1 MPIPEARRILT
12 AVFLLAGAAGLS
24 ACSST
29 GGGGGGPV
37 VTTPQEQM
45 VWVRTDGQSGKS
57 NPALADQFAQD
68 RAVCMPGGAADNAA
82 LQAAAP
88 CMQQRGYVLVPA
100 SQAEATAARFRAQT
114 AQRFPPTS
122 EGH

>member
-1 MPIPEARRILT
+1 VTLL
-12 AVFLLAGAAGLS
+12 LLAGATGLS

-37 VTTPQEQM
+37 VAVPQEQM

-57 NPALADQFAQD
+57 NPALADQFVQD
-68 RAVCMPGGAADNAA
+68 RSFCMPGGAADNAA

-88 CMQQRGYVLVPA
+88 CMQQRGDVLVPA

>member
-1 MPIPEARRILT
+1 MPIPEARRILM
-12 AVFLLAGAAGLS
+12 AVLLLAGAAGLS
-24 ACSST
+24 ACTST
-29 GGGGGGPV
+29 GGGGGPV
-37 VTTPQEQM
+37 VAGPQEQM

-68 RAVCMPGGAADNAA
+68 RATCMPGGAADNAA

-114 AQRFPPTS
+114 AQKFPPTS

>member
-1 MPIPEARRILT
+1 MPIPEARRILVT
-12 AVFLLAGAAGLS
+12 VLLLAGATGLS

-29 GGGGGGPV
+29 GGGGGPM
-37 VTTPQEQM
+37 VTVPQEQM

-57 NPALADQFAQD
+57 NPALADQFVQD
-68 RAVCMPGGAADNAA
+68 RSFCMPGGAADNAA

>member
-1 MPIPEARRILT
+1 MHLFEARQIL
-12 AVFLLAGAAGLS
+12 AAAFLLAAAAGLS
-24 ACSST
+24 ACAST
-29 GGGGGGPV
+29 GGGGGGAVP
-37 VTTPQEQM
+37 TSQEQL

-68 RAVCMPGGAADNAA
+68 RAACMPNGAADNAA

-114 AQRFPPTS
+114 AQKFPPTS
-122 EGH
+122 GAH

>member
-1 MPIPEARRILT
+1 MRLSQARTYL
-12 AVFLLAGAAGLS
+12 AASLLLAMAAGLS
-24 ACSST
+24 ACASS
-29 GGGGGGPV
+29 GGGGGGPAV
-37 VTTPQEQM
+37 GAEEQL

-68 RAVCMPGGAADNAA
+68 RAACMPGGAANNAA

-88 CMQQRGYVLVPA
+88 CMQAKGYVLVPA

-114 AQRFPPTS
+114 AQKFPPAS
-122 EGH
+122 GAH